1 MRRLALLL
9 LVLLTVASC
18 SVEVPSDIISP
29 GKMERILYDYHQ
41 AQGMAEEAD
50 GNVANT
56 RYLLIQQVFK
66 KHGVTEAEFD
76 SSMVWYSAH
85 SEYLVKMY
93 KHIDARLEKA
103 SAELGFDASSDV
115 YSNLSSYGDTAV
127 VWRNTNVCLQNNVGQ
142 NLVGYKIHA
151 DSTFLLGDTY
161 ELRFRNR
168 FVVQSG
174 KSEGYALLIAHFSND
189 SLATVTTHIAGSY
202 DASIKIPQSEL
213 TDTAA
218 LSYLQVVFYYPYE
231 SADSAT
237 FMLWMVNNPMLV
249 RFHRPEHFDEDEYD
263 EENDTLRDAGRD
275 TLSNERNE
283 ERLTPQQFRES
294 QEGEHTI
301 NVTRQR
307 DVVMP
312 AKTNR
317 RRGGARR

>member
-1 MRRLALLL
+1 MRRTALLL
-9 LVLLTVASC
+9 LLLLTVVSC
-18 SVEVPSDIISP
+18 SVDVPSDIISP

-41 AQGMAEEAD
+41 AQGIAEEAD

-56 RYLLIQQVFK
+56 RYMLIQQVFK
-66 KHGVTEAEFD
+66 KHGVTEAQFD

-85 SEYLVKMY
+85 TEYLVKMY
-93 KHIDARLEKA
+93 KRIDARLEKA
-103 SAELGFDASSDV
+103 SAELGYDASSDV

-127 VWRNTNVCLQNNVGQ
+127 VWRATNICLQNNVGQ
-142 NLVGYKIHA
+142 NLVGYKIHT

-174 KSEGYALLIAHFSND
+174 KSEGYALLIAHFAND
-189 SLATVTTHIAGSY
+189 SLASVTTRLAGSF
-202 DASIKIPQSEL
+202 DTSIKIPQSEL

-249 RFHRPEHFDEDEYD
+249 RFHRSEHFEEDEF
-263 EENDTLRDAGRD
+263 EENDTLRDAGQD
-275 TLSNERNE
+275 TLSNERKE

-294 QEGEHTI
+294 QEGERTI

-307 DVVMP
+307 DVVIP

-317 RRGGARR
+317 RRGGAHR

>member
-1 MRRLALLL
+1 MRRIALLL
-9 LVLLTVASC
+9 LLLLTIASC

-41 AQGMAEEAD
+41 AQGMADAAD
-50 GNVANT
+50 GNVANN
-56 RYLLIQQVFK
+56 RYALIQQVFK

-127 VWRNTNVCLQNNVGQ
+127 VWRNTNVCLRNNVGQ
-142 NLVGYKIHA
+142 NLVGYKIHT

-174 KSEGYALLIAHFSND
+174 QSEGYALLVAHFDND
-189 SLATVTTHIAGSY
+189 SIASVTTRVAGSF
-202 DASIKIPQSEL
+202 DVSIKIPQSEL

-249 RFHRPEHFDEDEYD
+249 RFHRLEPLDGDEYE
-263 EENDTLRDAGRD
+263 EENDTLRDALQD
-275 TLSNERNE
+275 TLSSERKD
-283 ERLTPQQFRES
+283 ERLTPRQLRES
-294 QEGEHTI
+294 HEGERTI

-307 DVVMP
+307 DVIMP